1 MSKTKSILEAI
12 AIAVGETDIKPYYT
26 VKEMYC
32 RVGSSMYRTEPS
44 GRYQINVSVPGERRD
59 RIFRT
64 KVKDGSFDVMS
75 VADACRDQISSR
87 RAEIARE
94 RARANNQDVAKNIRD
109 TYKLNKT
116 YVSSYAGSQGSYVA
130 PSSVEGL
137 VTIQLNFGSVS
148 PEKAEAIMAF
158 AKSLEA

>member
-26 VKEMYC
+26 VKEMYTKT
-32 RVGSSMYRTEPS
+32 GLYRSEPS
-44 GRYQINVSVPGERRD
+44 GRYQINVDVPGERRA

-75 VADACRDQISSR
+75 VADACNDQIRQR
-87 RAEIARE
+87 RAEQERE
-94 RARANNQDVAKNIRD
+94 RARASNQDVAKNIRE
-109 TYKLNKT
+109 TYKLHKT
-116 YVSSYAGSQGSYVA
+116 YVSAYVGSSGSYVA

-137 VTIQLNFGSVS
+137 VTVQLNFGSVS

>member
-26 VKEMYC
+26 VKEMYMKT
-32 RVGSSMYRTEPS
+32 GLYRTEPS

-75 VADACRDQISSR
+75 VADACRDQIRLR
-87 RAEIARE
+87 RAENERE
-94 RARANNQDVAKNIRD
+94 RARTANRDVAKNIRE
-109 TYKLNKT
+109 TYKLNHT
-116 YVSSYAGSQGSYVA
+116 YVSAYAGSQGSYVA
-130 PSSVEGL
+130 PSTVEGL
-137 VTIQLNFGSVS
+137 VTVQLNFGSVT

>member
-26 VKEMYC
+26 VTEMRC
-32 RVGSSMYRTEPS
+32 RVGHSKYRTEPS

-75 VADACRDQISSR
+75 VADACKDQIR
-87 RAEIARE
+87 IRLAEQARE
-94 RARANNQDVAKNIRD
+94 NARNANKDVAENIRN
-109 TYKLNKT
+109 TYKLNNT
-116 YVSSYAGSQGSYVA
+116 YVSSYAGSAGSYVA
-130 PSSVEGL
+130 PSTVEGL
-137 VTIQLNFGSVS
+137 VVVQLNFGSIS